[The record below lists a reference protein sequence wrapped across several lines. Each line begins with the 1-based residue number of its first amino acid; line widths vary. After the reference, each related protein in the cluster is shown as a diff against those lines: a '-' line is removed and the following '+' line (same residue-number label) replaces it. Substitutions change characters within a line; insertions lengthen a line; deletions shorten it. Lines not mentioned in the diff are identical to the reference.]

1 VYTRLRL
8 YFVRKNCV
16 ATSFVSIFG
25 CLLGFHLPSRRW
37 STVVE
42 PGNVVVVM
50 NEVEAVPE
58 HVGGEAYQVR

>member
-1 VYTRLRL
+1 
-8 YFVRKNCV
+8 
-16 ATSFVSIFG
+16 VSIFG
-25 CLLGFHLPSRRW
+25 CLLGFLLPSRRW